1 MKIVLFAV
9 CLLSIVSCKEEIKAP
24 DSNTNE
30 KEYLYSLIPDGEKS
44 NYYYEEIQNDYFS
57 LMAYNLKSRL
67 KDTLNISP
75 QRLKSE
81 LLTSI
86 VYFQEKRDDVKG
98 AVIDTNNVYFGSMQ
112 TIGDKLITKIKK
124 KKLEILFD
132 TVNAIPVNLGIY
144 FPYLPPPPIN
154 IAACFAYYNTHFYP
168 ALIQQANTTCQPVYY
183 CLGCPI
189 GSPGVFFF
197 IVVQPN
203 SLDCFMVEDDAVIDY
218 IGKNLPT
225 VLSSKS

>member
-1 MKIVLFAV
+1 MRSVFFAI

-57 LMAYNLKSRL
+57 LKAYNLKSRL

-98 AVIDTNNVYFGSMQ
+98 AVVDTNNVYFGSMQ
-112 TIGDKLITKIKK
+112 TIGDKLIIKVK
-124 KKLEILFD
+124 KTKLEMLFES
-132 TVNAIPVNLGIY
+132 VNVVQVELGIY
-144 FPYLPPPPIN
+144 LPNFLQPIDLD
-154 IAACFAYYNTHFYP
+154 ACFDFYYANIYP
-168 ALIQQANTTCQPVYY
+168 GLIQQANTTCLPATV

-189 GSPGVFFF
+189 GPNPGVGFS
-197 IVVQPN
+197 IVVQPT
-203 SLDCFMVEDDAVIDY
+203 SFDCYTVDNTIIDY
-218 IGKNLPT
+218 VTENIPP
-225 VLSSKS
+225 VLNTKD